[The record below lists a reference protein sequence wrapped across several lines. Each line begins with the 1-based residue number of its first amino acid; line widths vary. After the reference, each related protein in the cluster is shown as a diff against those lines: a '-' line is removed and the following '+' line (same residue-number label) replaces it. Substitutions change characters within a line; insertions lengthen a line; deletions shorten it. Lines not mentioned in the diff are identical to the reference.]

1 MIRAFF
7 FVKAKVASWQLYLL
21 CITVLSLPSTNASAW
36 GIVGHRIVCEVAYD
50 LIRPETRESVDSLTA
65 AFSKPNGK
73 TFKQFTDACHFADTA
88 RHNAREGF
96 SRWTEYAK
104 YDHWHY
110 VNLPRNATKL
120 TSEVVNCKQDCVLH
134 AIEEHGAIFSN
145 QEMPKSR
152 RGEALILLA
161 HWVADIHQPMH
172 ASFADDRG
180 GSSIK
185 LNDTLGYGRHLH
197 SAWDAGIIKAHRGSR
212 SLRRYLK
219 TQTALAREE
228 QELWQKDVAP
238 ITWAQESFDI
248 VTSPGARYCQWR
260 EVKKHSGYPERRCEA
275 IASAPLID
283 ASYVSRIAP
292 LLERRLRQAGV
303 RLALMLDKRL

>member
-7 FVKAKVASWQLYLL
+7 LVKAKVSAWQLYLF
-21 CITVLSLPSTNASAW
+21 CITVLSLPSADGLAW
-36 GIVGHRIVCEVAYD
+36 GIVGHRIVCEIAYD
-50 LIRPETRESVDSLTA
+50 LIHSETRENVDRFTA

-73 TFKQFTDACHFADTA
+73 TFKRFTDACHFADTA

-96 SRWTEYAK
+96 TRWSEYAK
-104 YDHWHY
+104 YDRWHY
-110 VNLPRNATKL
+110 VNLPRNVTKL
-120 TSEVVNCKQDCVLH
+120 TSEVVNCEQDCVLH
-134 AIEEHGAIFSN
+134 AIEKHAALLSDKD
-145 QEMPKSR
+145 MSPSR

-212 SLRRYLK
+212 SLRRYIK

-228 QELWQKDVAP
+228 QASWQMDVAP
-238 ITWAQESFDI
+238 LTWAQESFDI
-248 VTSPGARYCQWR
+248 VTLAGAHYCQWR
-260 EVKKHSGYPERRCEA
+260 EVEKRSGESERRCEA
-275 IASAPLID
+275 IGSTPVIN

-292 LLERRLRQAGV
+292 ILERRLRQAGV
-303 RLALMLDKRL
+303 RLAQMLDKRL